1 MHIELE
7 RHCPTASLINNSIFN
22 SLLSISFNYYGFLL
36 ANSYRLKAFAQLEI
50 VIFCS
55 RTTAFSIFRNMNI
68 CLQMSCGPVRIKEP
82 PTQNL
87 SMVASPLSIAC
98 PENQGKFASLVE
110 MESGIE
116 SCL

>member
-1 MHIELE
+1 
-7 RHCPTASLINNSIFN
+7 
-22 SLLSISFNYYGFLL
+22 
-36 ANSYRLKAFAQLEI
+36 
-50 VIFCS
+50 
-55 RTTAFSIFRNMNI
+55 MNI

-116 SCL
+116 SCLWWVVQIFYQEYLVLSSLSLLNSGYIVWLT